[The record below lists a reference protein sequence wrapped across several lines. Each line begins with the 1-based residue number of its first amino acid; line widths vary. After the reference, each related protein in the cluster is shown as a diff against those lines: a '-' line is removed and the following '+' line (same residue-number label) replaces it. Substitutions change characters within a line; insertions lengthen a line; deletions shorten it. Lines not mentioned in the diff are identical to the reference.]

1 MIRLRTLSMAGL
13 GTAALLLAAAP
24 ASAHGKAP
32 SGPAT
37 LATGHGLLTAPV
49 PGTTTGATA
58 RARFEFIV
66 RQVGT
71 GPVRGHTEF
80 QVFTGR
86 KHLTFSS
93 RTESTLVATP
103 ATCTLSYA
111 GTGREGRTAGYTYAV
126 TATYKSASCTGSAN
140 TFAITI
146 TPPAG
151 STQPVY
157 TLAAAPLLRGAI
169 RLH

>member
-24 ASAHGKAP
+24 AAAHGKAP
-32 SGPAT
+32 SGPVT

-49 PGTTTGATA
+49 PGSTTGTA

-66 RQVGT
+66 REVGT

-80 QVFTGR
+80 QVFTGK

-93 RTESTLVATP
+93 RTETTLVAAP
-103 ATCTLSYA
+103 ATCSVSYA
-111 GTGREGRTAGYTYAV
+111 GTGREGRTGGYTFTVA
-126 TATYKSASCTGSAN
+126 ATYKSASCAGSAN

-146 TPPAG
+146 TPPLG
-151 STQPVY
+151 SSQSVY
-157 TLAAAPLLRGAI
+157 TLTAAPLLRGAI
-169 RLH
+169 RVH